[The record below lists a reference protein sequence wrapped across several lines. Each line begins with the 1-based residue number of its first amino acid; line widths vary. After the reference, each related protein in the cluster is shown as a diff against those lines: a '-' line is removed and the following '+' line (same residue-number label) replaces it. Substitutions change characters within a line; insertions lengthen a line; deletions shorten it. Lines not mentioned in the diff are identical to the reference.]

1 MPMMPI
7 SLNACVNIILRTVV
21 VSMLTWL
28 SVYCLYDQL
37 EDNFGALEVLPKL
50 TAGVMDE
57 IEGILGNKPTGGPD
71 PTYRTTAS
79 KL

>member
-1 MPMMPI
+1 MA
-7 SLNACVNIILRTVV
+7 SILTI
-21 VSMLTWL
+21 LAPGN
-28 SVYCLYDQL
+28 CLPDQL

-50 TAGVMDE
+50 TTSVMSE
-57 IEGILGNKPTGGPD
+57 IESILGNKPKGGPD